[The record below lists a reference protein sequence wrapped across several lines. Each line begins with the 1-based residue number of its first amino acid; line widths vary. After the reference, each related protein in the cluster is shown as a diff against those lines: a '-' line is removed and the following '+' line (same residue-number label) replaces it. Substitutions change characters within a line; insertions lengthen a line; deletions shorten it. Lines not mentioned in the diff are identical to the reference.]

1 MPVELV
7 DGAAQVGGGGINDGF
22 IPQLAQQLEEDPH
35 RAGEELAL
43 QGGQDAAP
51 EGALGLGGVQDVLFR
66 QHIPLPG
73 EGAAQDE
80 VGGHAVIVAGP
91 DNKGQSR
98 LPDAVF
104 IVGEEG
110 LGDAQLPGG
119 QALADALFLPQ
130 QGQGAGKL

>member
-7 DGAAQVGGGGINDGF
+7 DGAAKVGGGGVDKRF
-22 IPQLAQQLEEDPH
+22 VPHLAQKLKKDPH

-43 QGGQDAAP
+43 KGGQNAAP
-51 EGALGLGGVQDVLFR
+51 EGAFRLGGVQDVLLR
-66 QHIPLPG
+66 QHVPLPG

-80 VGGHAVIVAGP
+80 VGGHAVVVAGP
-91 DNKGQSR
+91 DDKAEAR

-104 IVGEEG
+104 IMGQEG
-110 LGDAQLPGG
+110 LGDAQFPGG
-119 QALADALFLPQ
+119 GPLADALLLPQ

>member
-1 MPVELV
+1 MDPSTCGLGLADADRKLSEARYAAALRELQAKKAEFP
-7 DGAAQVGGGGINDGF
+7 DLSS
-22 IPQLAQQLEEDPH
+22 P
-35 RAGEELAL
+35 
-43 QGGQDAAP
+43 
-51 EGALGLGGVQDVLFR
+51 LGLGGVQDVLFR

-104 IVGEEG
+104 IGGEEG
-110 LGDAQLPGG
+110 LPLFPEPGPGG
-119 QALADALFLPQ
+119 R
-130 QGQGAGKL
+130 GRGASLLR